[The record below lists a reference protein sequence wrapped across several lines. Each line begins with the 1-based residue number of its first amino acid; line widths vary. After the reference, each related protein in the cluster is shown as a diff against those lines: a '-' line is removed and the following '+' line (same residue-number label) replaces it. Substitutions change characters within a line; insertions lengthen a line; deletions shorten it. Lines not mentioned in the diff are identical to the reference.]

1 MNPDVEA
8 LDADVLMDFSER
20 IATLPPADAEWV
32 SRLFDECLRAR
43 LHEAELLAAAA
54 ERDDEATSALAAR
67 STSAA
72 AAEREAEEASGAVGE
87 VAGSAESPSAPPPPA
102 RAALSA
108 DLAQLALDTAE
119 WLKTLWQVGYMGA
132 GSFPSAPRSAFPA
145 IELEDVL
152 MSSLFARIRQGKRPL
167 PFPPPTRHGSPWHE
181 LLDGAGEAHAVHA
194 ELVIDDDGQPLAAS
208 IDACTDWRVVEAL
221 QPGSEYLVQHQGK
234 GPLFRLR
241 LSGAGESGADRGVRG
256 EGGEGG
262 EGGISATLQ
271 REPPRWCRVIALV
284 ERGGFRSFVLHWALA
299 DGGEQIVPLRA
310 ATWERAEFE
319 AEYWIAAR
327 HPEMYGQIR
336 FEHRE

>member
-32 SRLFDECLRAR
+32 SQLFDECLRAR

-54 ERDDEATSALAAR
+54 EGSDAGTGESAVESDGELEGESAGE
-67 STSAA
+67 SAA
-72 AAEREAEEASGAVGE
+72 AAAGARTSNAVAASAATPG
-87 VAGSAESPSAPPPPA
+87 
-102 RAALSA
+102 RTALSA

-181 LLDGAGEAHAVHA
+181 LLDGAGEAHRVAA

-208 IDACTDWRVVEAL
+208 IDACSDWRVVEVL
-221 QPGSEYLVQHQGK
+221 QSGSEYLVQHQGK

-241 LSGAGESGADRGVRG
+241 LSGAGESGADRGDG
-256 EGGEGG
+256 GDGGDGGEGG
-262 EGGISATLQ
+262 LAATLQ
-271 REPPRWCRVIALV
+271 REPPRWRRVIALV
-284 ERGGFRSFVLHWALA
+284 ERGGFRSFVLHWDLA

-319 AEYWIAAR
+319 ADYWIAAR